1 MNFNLKISQF
11 ENLKMSIKEN
21 LLQIKSQLSE
31 NATLVAV
38 SKTKPIA
45 DLMEAYDAGQRI
57 FGENKIQEMTEKWQQ
72 MPKDIEW
79 HMIGHVQSNKVK
91 YMDPYVKLIHGVDSL
106 KLLKEI
112 NRQAVRWR
120 KNINCL
126 LQIHLA
132 EEETKFGLDEKELEA
147 LLNSEEFK
155 NMSNIKVIG
164 LMGMA
169 TFTDNQEQIKREFDH
184 LKSIFDKYKSLN
196 TSNCQLNTLSMGMS
210 GDYQLAIESG
220 STMVRIGSSI
230 FGGR

>member
-1 MNFNLKISQF
+1 
-11 ENLKMSIKEN
+11 MSIKDN
-21 LLQIKSQLSE
+21 LLEIKSSLPE
-31 NATLVAV
+31 NVTLVAV
-38 SKTKPIA
+38 SKTKPVS
-45 DLMEAYDAGQRI
+45 DLMEAYNAGQRI
-57 FGENKIQEMTEKWQQ
+57 FGENKIQEMTEKWQA

-91 YMDPYVKLIHGVDSL
+91 YMVPYVKLIHGVDSL

-126 LQIHLA
+126 LQIHIA
-132 EEETKFGLDEKELEA
+132 EEETKFGLNEEELTE

-155 NMSNIKVIG
+155 SFENIKVIG

-169 TFTDNQEQIKREFDH
+169 TFTDNQQQIKREFDH
-184 LKSIFDKYKSLN
+184 LKSIFDKYQQPTTHN
-196 TSNCQLNTLSMGMS
+196 RQLTTLSMGMS
-210 GDYQLAIESG
+210 GDYQLAIDCG

-230 FGGR
+230 FGNR

>member
-1 MNFNLKISQF
+1 
-11 ENLKMSIKEN
+11 MSIQNN
-21 LLQIKSQLSE
+21 LLEIKSSLPSYVM
-31 NATLVAV
+31 LVAV
-38 SKTKPIA
+38 SKTKPIT
-45 DLMEAYDAGQRI
+45 DLMEAYEAGQRI
-57 FGENKIQEMTEKWQQ
+57 FGENKIQEMTEKWQA

-91 YMDPYVKLIHGVDSL
+91 YMVPYVKLIHGVDSL

-112 NRQAVRWR
+112 NRHAVRWR
-120 KNINCL
+120 KNIHCL
-126 LQIHLA
+126 LQIHIA
-132 EEETKFGLDEKELEA
+132 EEETKFGLDENELTT

-155 NMSNIKVIG
+155 SMENIKVIG

-184 LKSIFDKYKSLN
+184 LKSIFDNKKLLN
-196 TSNCQLNTLSMGMS
+196 TNNCQLNTLSMGMS
-210 GDYQLAIESG
+210 GDYQLAIDCG